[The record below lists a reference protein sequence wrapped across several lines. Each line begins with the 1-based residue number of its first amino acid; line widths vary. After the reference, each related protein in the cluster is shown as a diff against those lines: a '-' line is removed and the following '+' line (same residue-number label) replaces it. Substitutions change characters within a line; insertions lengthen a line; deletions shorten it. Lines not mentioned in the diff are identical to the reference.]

1 MAFVGHV
8 VAVAPGRAARG
19 LQIGRIGMDR
29 LPAPERIPGRETVA
43 AAMDELDRTVAAEI
57 VDGPGIPVDA
67 DIAQGRRLALH
78 DGTAARMRPD
88 MDVMRRHHGNQ
99 RPAEPGRPPS
109 IRVMPPCRRRGD
121 SPGWRKTAQAGPCRP
136 QESVGSGGVTSG
148 RENRCEPGIRAM
160 SCQGTP
166 WIARLL
172 SARGIWRDP
181 VRSSHGH
188 FVKTSGLR
196 WLSFMLLTPL
206 PWLPGIKA
214 LPIMTLLAPSARW
227 ARQKGRRH
235 KPLTERARQ
244 GMLVILRWLPGR
256 SVIFVGDSS
265 FGTHELADA
274 IGRRACLISRL
285 RLDANLFEAPEQ
297 RRPGQMGRP
306 RQKGR
311 QLPKLGTCLADG
323 SASWTPVLL
332 SRWYGGLK
340 DRTLEI
346 LSGKALWYRA
356 GAGAKPIRWVLVR
369 DPEGVRDPR
378 AFFSTDP
385 DMDPARIIAIFVR
398 RRQIE
403 TTFQEARAHPG
414 VETRRQWSDAAIE
427 RTTPVL
433 PGLCS
438 LVCLWATDLPAREP
452 HSDAAAWWRKS
463 AFTFSDAI
471 AAVRCRSWLDG
482 RFQRSPPDREW
493 HKTRPPDPVDH
504 AGSEAAAR
512 YGRLKVPPERVRR
525 MVETLCHAA

>member
-1 MAFVGHV
+1 M
-8 VAVAPGRAARG
+8 
-19 LQIGRIGMDR
+19 
-29 LPAPERIPGRETVA
+29 E
-43 AAMDELDRTVAAEI
+43 
-57 VDGPGIPVDA
+57 
-67 DIAQGRRLALH
+67 
-78 DGTAARMRPD
+78 
-88 MDVMRRHHGNQ
+88 
-99 RPAEPGRPPS
+99 
-109 IRVMPPCRRRGD
+109 RRRG
-121 SPGWRKTAQAGPCRP
+121 SR
-136 QESVGSGGVTSG
+136 
-148 RENRCEPGIRAM
+148 I
-160 SCQGTP
+160 
-166 WIARLL
+166 

-188 FVKTSGLR
+188 FVKTGGLR

-214 LPIMTLLAPSARW
+214 LPIMTLLAPSERW

-244 GMLVILRWLPGR
+244 GMLVILRRLPGR

-274 IGRRACLISRL
+274 IGRRAGLISRL

-356 GAGAKPIRWVLVR
+356 GAGAKPIRRVLVR

-385 DMDPARIIAIFVR
+385 DMDPARIIAIFLR

-433 PGLCS
+433 PGLYS
-438 LVCLWATDLPAREP
+438 LVCLWATDLLAREP

-471 AAVRCRSWLDG
+471 AAVRCQLWLDG